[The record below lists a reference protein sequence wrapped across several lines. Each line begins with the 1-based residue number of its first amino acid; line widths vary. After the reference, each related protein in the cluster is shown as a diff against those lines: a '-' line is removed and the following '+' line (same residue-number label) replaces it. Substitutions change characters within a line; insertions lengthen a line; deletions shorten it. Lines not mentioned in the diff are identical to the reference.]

1 MKFLPIVAAVGLVAG
16 ALLIEGKAQAPAGE
30 VTEGSVKYPYGKEC
44 VVTVDPQTWPAATA
58 ATPGKAGGFQPDWTV
73 RGQLILLNDQWC
85 VLKDGTFE
93 NWIPREK
100 VLVLRASK

>member
-1 MKFLPIVAAVGLVAG
+1 MKFLPIVAAAGFVVAATLVSS
-16 ALLIEGKAQAPAGE
+16 KAQAPAGE
-30 VTEGSVKYPYGKEC
+30 GDSGAKYPYGKEC
-44 VVTVDPQTWPAATA
+44 VVTVDPQTWPAGTA

>member
-1 MKFLPIVAAVGLVAG
+1 MKFLPIVAAAGLVVVAT
-16 ALLIEGKAQAPAGE
+16 LVNSKAQAP
-30 VTEGSVKYPYGKEC
+30 EGDSGTKYPYGKEC
-44 VVTVDPQTWPAATA
+44 VVTVDPQNWPAVAA
-58 ATPGKAGGFQPDWTV
+58 ATPGKAGGFQQDWTV

-100 VLVLRASK
+100 VLVIRASK